1 MRLLLRRTEQPLV
14 ELPPVDDLS
23 TRYEVKQVADRHDLS
38 CVSCH
43 RTFAHGLAAERIG
56 ADVRFFLERH
66 LPFCMAVRV

>member
-1 MRLLLRRTEQPLV
+1 MRLLQRRTEHQQV

-23 TRYEVKQVADRHDLS
+23 TRYEVKPMADRNDLA
-38 CVSCH
+38 CVACS
-43 RTFAHGLAAERIG
+43 RTFAHGLAAERIR